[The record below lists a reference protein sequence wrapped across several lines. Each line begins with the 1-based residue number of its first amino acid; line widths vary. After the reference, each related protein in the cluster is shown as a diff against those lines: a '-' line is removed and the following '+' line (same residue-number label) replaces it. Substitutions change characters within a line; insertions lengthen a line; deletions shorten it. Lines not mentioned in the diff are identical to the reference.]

1 MPPVE
6 PTGAASA
13 AAAATSPGPAPGLG
27 KEDFLLLLVT
37 QLQHQDPLDPLKAD
51 DFASQLA
58 EFTAM
63 EQQLR
68 TNELLEAQG
77 VRDADRLLQTRES
90 LAVGLIGRTVATD
103 GDSFSWTGASD
114 TLSVPVSADGP
125 SAFRV
130 LLVDGAGEVVH
141 AARAQVQGEGVHM
154 LDLGSAPDALVP
166 GDYSLRIEIEDGDPV
181 RPAVTREV
189 TGVRFDDAGPVLRA
203 AGEEIPLSEVLQI
216 TLNP

>member
-6 PTGAASA
+6 PTGGA
-13 AAAATSPGPAPGLG
+13 AAAATALGPGMG

-77 VRDADRLLQTRES
+77 ERDADRLLQTRES

-103 GDSFSWTGASD
+103 GNSFSWTGA
-114 TLSVPVSADGP
+114 TETVSVPVSADGQ

-130 LLVDGAGEVVH
+130 LLVDGGGEVVH
-141 AARAQVQGEGVHM
+141 SVRTQVQAEGVHM
-154 LDLGSAPDALVP
+154 LDLGAAPDALVP
-166 GDYSLRIEIEDGDPV
+166 GDYSVRIEIEDGDPV

-189 TGVRFDDAGPVLRA
+189 TGVRFDDSGPVLLA

>member
-6 PTGAASA
+6 PTGGA
-13 AAAATSPGPAPGLG
+13 AAASGAAALGPGLG
-27 KEDFLLLLVT
+27 KDDFLLLLVT
-37 QLQHQDPLDPLKAD
+37 QLQNQDPLDPLKAD

-77 VRDADRLLQTRES
+77 ERDADRLLQTRES

-103 GDSFSWTGASD
+103 GDGFSWAGTAD
-114 TLSVPVSADGP
+114 TVTVPVSADGP

-130 LLVDGAGEVVH
+130 LRVDGAGEVVH
-141 AARAQVQGEGVHM
+141 SARTQVSGEGVHM
-154 LDLGSAPDALVP
+154 LDLGTAPDALVP
-166 GDYSLRIEIEDGDPV
+166 GDYSVRIEIEDGDPV
-181 RPAVTREV
+181 RPAMAREV
-189 TGVRFDDAGPVLRA
+189 TGVRFDASGPVLLA